1 MISQMLNNVIGI
13 SCQEFRSPNG
23 TEMAFIVH
31 PFRFMDGDPILVY
44 SKFASQTEIEF
55 FDDCETLTQI
65 TSTNGLNISQK
76 DFNEIQTICD
86 HYSVKLKDGRMS
98 LQAPIENASVAFSTF
113 MRSILEIDAK
123 ICGKGAAG
131 DITAKQS
138 LIQYATPKLLSI
150 DADLMN
156 RKKVA
161 YTGITGNKYFFDFNV
176 CSKYEVDAIS
186 ASPIATASTLRKLAD
201 IMSIPANNNL
211 FEPTVIIDDLTN
223 ESKFIRESKI
233 LSNEMIVVP
242 LSKLDNWK
250 PRIHNYS

>member
-1 MISQMLNNVIGI
+1 M
-13 SCQEFRSPNG
+13 
-23 TEMAFIVH
+23 
-31 PFRFMDGDPILVY
+31 
-44 SKFASQTEIEF
+44 
-55 FDDCETLTQI
+55 
-65 TSTNGLNISQK
+65 QK
-76 DFNEIQTICD
+76 SAE
-86 HYSVKLKDGRMS
+86 
-98 LQAPIENASVAFSTF
+98 
-113 MRSILEIDAK
+113 
-123 ICGKGAAG
+123 KGAAG

-223 ESKFIRESKI
+223 GSKFIRESKI

>member
-13 SCQEFRSPNG
+13 SCQEFHSPNG

-44 SKFASQTEIEF
+44 SKFTSQSEIEF

-65 TSTNGLNISQK
+65 TSTNGLHISQK
-76 DFNEIQTICD
+76 DFHEIQTICD
-86 HYSVKLKDGRMS
+86 RYSVKLKDGRMS
-98 LQAPIENASVAFSTF
+98 LQTSIENAGVAFSTF

-123 ICGKGAAG
+123 ICGKGATNDFAV
-131 DITAKQS
+131 KKS

-150 DADLMN
+150 DANLMS

-161 YTGITGNKYFFDFNV
+161 YTGITGNKYFFDFNIY
-176 CSKYEVDAIS
+176 SQYEVDAIS
-186 ASPIATASTLRKLAD
+186 ASPVATASTLRKLAD

-223 ESKFIRESKI
+223 GAKFIRESKI
-233 LSNEMIVVP
+233 LSNEMIVIP
-242 LSKLDNWK
+242 LSKLDSWK
-250 PRIHNYS
+250 PINHNYS